1 MEFVLDGLGLIIML
15 KKRRTQITQIKQ
27 IVTDFISVLIG
38 LIRVIRVPK
47 KNFQIYLFIFFPSLI
62 LRLGAPVVQNDS
74 WYPLVVMGK

>member
-15 KKRRTQITQIKQ
+15 KKRRTQIKQ
-27 IVTDFISVLIG
+27 IVTDFISVFIG